1 LLTRRKNIKKNNKNN
16 KRKLIELLIEENI
29 VPSEKEAQALIMS
42 GKVKVDGKA
51 IVKPGTPV
59 RVDSRIEITPP
70 KKYVS
75 RGGLKLEGAFK
86 DFKLSAEGKKVAD
99 IGAST
104 GGFTDFLIKNGA
116 EKVIDID
123 VGYGQLSWELR
134 KSPRT
139 IIFERTNLR
148 NFDVKKLPYRSEIT
162 VVDVSFIS
170 IKKIFDKILELTEP
184 GGKILILIKPQFEL
198 KKSEVENRGI
208 IKDKEL
214 HYRVLREITE
224 FITGFP
230 VEIKGITF
238 SKIKGQK
245 GNIEF
250 WIFLINSYK
259 EAESISKYDKIIR
272 DVIDGAHFYYN
283 QIKMNQF

>member
-1 LLTRRKNIKKNNKNN
+1 M
-16 KRKLIELLIEENI
+16 
-29 VPSEKEAQALIMS
+29 VPAEKEANALIMA
-42 GKVKVDGKA
+42 GKVKVDGK
-51 IVKPGTPV
+51 VVEKPGTLIDTDS
-59 RVDSRIEITPP
+59 RVDIVPR

-86 DFKLSAEGKKVAD
+86 DFKLSAADKKVTD

-104 GGFTDFLIKNGA
+104 GGFTDFLLKEGA

-148 NFDVKKLPYRSEIT
+148 NFDVKKLPYRAEIT

-170 IKKIFDKILELTEP
+170 IKKIFNKILELTEP
-184 GGKILILIKPQFEL
+184 GGEILILIKPQFEL
-198 KKSEVENRGI
+198 KKNEVENKGI

-214 HYRVLREITE
+214 HYKVLKETTE
-224 FITGFP
+224 FIMKYP

-272 DVIDGAHFYYN
+272 DVVDEAHFYYN
-283 QIKMNQF
+283 QIK